1 MGTAGAAAHSR
12 FEITVE
18 DTGDRFACIDGLPV
32 LKAMTALGG
41 RGIPSGCHG
50 GGCGVCKVRVLDGD
64 YRTAAM
70 SRDHVSAEEEAGG
83 IALAC
88 RLYPASDLRLKVLGR
103 MQKAAAARRYGLI

>member
-1 MGTAGAAAHSR
+1 MDGAGAHLR
-12 FEITVE
+12 FRITIE
-18 DTGDRFACIDGLPV
+18 DSGGRFACIDGLPV
-32 LKAMTALGG
+32 LKAMTAFGG

-50 GGCGVCKVRVLDGD
+50 GGGGVCKVRVLEGE

-88 RLYPASDLRLKVLGR
+88 RLYPASDPRLKVLGG
-103 MQKAAAARRYGLI
+103 MQKAAAARRYGLV

>member
-1 MGTAGAAAHSR
+1 MDGAGAHPR
-12 FEITVE
+12 FRITIE
-18 DTGDRFACIDGLPV
+18 ESGDRFDCIGGLPV

-103 MQKAAAARRYGLI
+103 MQKAAAARRYGLV

>member
-1 MGTAGAAAHSR
+1 MDTAGAAVRPR
-12 FEITVE
+12 FEITIE

-50 GGCGVCKVRVLDGD
+50 GGCGVCKVRVLEGD

-83 IALAC
+83 VALAC

-103 MQKAAAARRYGLI
+103 MQKAVAARRYGLV